1 MRATKH
7 VVKLVTLVVLAIP
20 FRLFGIVG
28 LSIERQG
35 TNIVISWPSE
45 GHELYLIQYRATLDP
60 STPWTTFA
68 NNYPATGNNRTTFIL
83 FGAAAPC
90 SDDGGDPSEASEKT
104 EPSEPM
110 VAPKDDAKAAVP
122 LVIYPPGI
130 DLPGHIIIWPD
141 GSTDDWSD
149 DLVEKWR
156 AMQQEEGGAQT
167 EDSGG
172 ESTVDSAFFRVFH
185 IPDWAFNV
193 TNYSYDGP
201 TLFPVDFKDYRDMV
215 AHIEVLLN
223 GEPCPHA
230 EFTTHV
236 SGGQTNWG
244 MGIYFDHLT
253 NGTYQIQLVTTLW
266 LNEEIGDN
274 SIFLSLTN
282 LARPIAVFNQ
292 VTFPDWNDFIQGDTY
307 TFNAQLANPDTDWW
321 IDVYDWQWNYVN
333 TGSGHTTNGLVSWTW
348 DLYDWLGNN
357 RDDFDTDPYFFAE
370 ITFNSLGDG
379 PQITRPTR
387 PPVKG
392 YPDRGEWLIA
402 FQDRWY
408 SDAPGYP
415 ADLQVKYEEAVQAIR
430 GGPLLIGD
438 TAWWHPLK
446 FGTNVYTQA
455 EREQSWANLLAWI
468 GDLYVRNFYYHGHG
482 GATGIGCD
490 RHTLGTNGLIT
501 GSAFS
506 YRGSRSTMESWQV
519 SRKTKYN
526 RYWFVF
532 LDGCSTAAGNWPNAF
547 NISKVERE
555 GTDFYENH
563 PKHPRPSVFVGW
575 NQEIGG
581 EGWGSAYGRHEF
593 QAYWMGNWVN
603 DADRPGI
610 KEALRRANVGAGWIS
625 QQKLDSALRV
635 YGYVNMKAR
644 DYNRKNDW
652 RWP

>member
-1 MRATKH
+1 M
-7 VVKLVTLVVLAIP
+7 
-20 FRLFGIVG
+20 
-28 LSIERQG
+28 
-35 TNIVISWPSE
+35 
-45 GHELYLIQYRATLDP
+45 IQYRPTLDP
-60 STPWTTFA
+60 ETPWTNLT
-68 NNYPATGNNRTTFIL
+68 NNYPANSTNRTTFTL
-83 FGAAAPC
+83 LGVAAPC
-90 SDDGGDPSEASEKT
+90 SGGGGDSLGAGEETVPA
-104 EPSEPM
+104 EPL
-110 VAPKDDAKAAVP
+110 VLPKEEAKAAVP
-122 LVIYPPGI
+122 LAIYPPGI
-130 DLPGHIIIWPD
+130 DLSGYVILWPD
-141 GSTDDWSD
+141 GSTDEWSAE
-149 DLVEKWR
+149 LAEKWR
-156 AMQQEEGGAQT
+156 EVQQEQEGT
-167 EDSGG
+167 EIKDSGG
-172 ESTVDSAFFRVFH
+172 ESTADSAFFRVFH

-193 TNYSYDGP
+193 TNYTYDGP
-201 TLFPVDFKDYRDMV
+201 TFFPVDFKDYRDMV

-223 GEPCPHA
+223 GGPCPHA

-244 MGIYFDHLT
+244 MDIYFDHLT

-274 SIFLSLTN
+274 SVYLVLTN
-282 LARPIAVFNQ
+282 LARPIVVFNQ

-307 TFNAQLANPDTDWW
+307 TFNAQLANPDTGWW

-379 PQITRPTR
+379 PPITRPTR

-392 YPDRGEWLIA
+392 FPDRGEWLIA

-415 ADLQVKYEEAVQAIR
+415 PDLQGKYEEAVQAVR

-455 EREQSWANLLAWI
+455 EREQSWTNLLAWI

-482 GATGIGCD
+482 RATALGAD
-490 RHTLGTNGLIT
+490 RHTLNTNGLVT
-501 GSAFS
+501 GGVFS
-506 YRGSRSTMESWQV
+506 YRGSKSTLESWQV

-526 RYWFVF
+526 RYRFVF

-547 NISKVERE
+547 NISKTNRAIE
-555 GTDFYENH
+555 FYENH
-563 PKHPRPSVFVGW
+563 PKKPRPSVFVGW
-575 NQEIGG
+575 NQPVGG
-581 EGWGSAYGRHEF
+581 EGWGTAYNRHKF
-593 QAYWMGNWVN
+593 QSYWIGNWAN
-603 DADRPGI
+603 DADQPSI
-610 KEALRRANVGAGWIS
+610 ETALTRANNGAGWVS
-625 QQKLDSALRV
+625 HQQLWGALRV
-635 YGYVNMKAR
+635 YGYNGMRMR
-644 DYNRKNDW
+644 DYNRKGDW